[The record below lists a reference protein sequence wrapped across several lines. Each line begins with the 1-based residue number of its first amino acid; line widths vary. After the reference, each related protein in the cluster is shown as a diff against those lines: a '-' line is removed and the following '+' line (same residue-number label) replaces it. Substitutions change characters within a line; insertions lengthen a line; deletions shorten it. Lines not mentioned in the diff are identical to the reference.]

1 MNWKKGFVRLW
12 IAVSLL
18 CLPYPAYLLIDDVR
32 DANDRYRVRMVHFN
46 DEYGWADKPF
56 VPEGPEFSPSG
67 ESPEEREKAKAER
80 RRQEAWALREW
91 QDDWQRTVQQFLI
104 LGIGPPIALL
114 VFGFASMWVI
124 AGFRQTNK

>member
-1 MNWKKGFVRLW
+1 
-12 IAVSLL
+12 
-18 CLPYPAYLLIDDVR
+18 
-32 DANDRYRVRMVHFN
+32 MVHFN

-56 VPEGPEFSPSG
+56 VPEGPEFLPPPPLGNRLKSG
-67 ESPEEREKAKAER
+67 REAKAER

-124 AGFRQTNK
+124 AGFRQPTK